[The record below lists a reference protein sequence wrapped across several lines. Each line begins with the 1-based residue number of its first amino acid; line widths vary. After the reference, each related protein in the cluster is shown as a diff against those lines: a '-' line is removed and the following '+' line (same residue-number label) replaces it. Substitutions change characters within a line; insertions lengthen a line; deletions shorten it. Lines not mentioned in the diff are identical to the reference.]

1 MTGDPEKYE
10 GNCGSGVPCSRCA
23 HSRCPAHRYVASS
36 SNAVSARTSRSDRAV
51 WTARTASSHQ
61 LTETRGFTV
70 RPCRRAVPVKLG
82 NTGAV
87 GDSADSWVAG
97 PWSIDVPACGQGVPG
112 GGGSR
117 IVSSRYVLDASL
129 KQRPAGGY

>member
-10 GNCGSGVPCSRCA
+10 GNGGSGVQCSRCA

-51 WTARTASSHQ
+51 WTASTASSHQ

-70 RPCRRAVPVKLG
+70 RPCRCTASVKLG
-82 NTGAV
+82 NT
-87 GDSADSWVAG
+87 ADSWVAG

-129 KQRPAGGY
+129 KAAARGRIQT